1 MGWGGSLPFSPC
13 WFLQNAIEANLVIQ
27 LGKSRGITV
36 NSIGPGL
43 VETDIIPD
51 DPEFRKLAVDP
62 MLDLTRAAHRA
73 GTIEDIGDSVL
84 LIVSEKAR
92 WITAQHISASGGIT
106 AL

>member
-1 MGWGGSLPFSPC
+1 LV
-13 WFLQNAIEANLVIQ
+13 LQF
-27 LGKSRGITV
+27 GKSRGITV

-51 DPEFRKLAVDP
+51 DPEFRKVAVEP
-62 MLDLTRAAHRA
+62 MLEFTRAAHRP

-84 LIVSEKAR
+84 LIVSEKGR